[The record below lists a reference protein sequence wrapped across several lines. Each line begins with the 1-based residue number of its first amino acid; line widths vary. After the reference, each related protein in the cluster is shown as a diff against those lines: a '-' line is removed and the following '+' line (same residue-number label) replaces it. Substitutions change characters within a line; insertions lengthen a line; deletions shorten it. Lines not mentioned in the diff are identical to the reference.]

1 MKCLGGLTDNL
12 DVCGDCFFRGV
23 RMQGSLFA
31 DKPFMGERW
40 SQEEEEQ
47 GEEEQQE

>member
-1 MKCLGGLTDNL
+1 MKCLGGLTENF
-12 DVCGDCFFRGV
+12 DVFEDCFFRGV

-31 DKPFMGERW
+31 DKRFIGERW

-47 GEEEQQE
+47 DEEEQQE